1 MGAGRGVFF
10 VLRQAIKMSL
20 PQGSIKLMAKKGKD
34 FKMPD
39 PLFSAEFLR
48 DLAEKAKNEYKKITF
63 DKSSPKMA
71 DGKPFPPYSTKG
83 SDVGFRTINGKKV
96 FIDSYA
102 NRKKSG
108 KIPRSRG
115 EYANSTAPVLT
126 GDLALDTTAGHSVSK
141 SAIYIGWTSHAN
153 KIDWLRDM
161 KPTRILTSK
170 SHPIN
175 PKILDKI
182 MPEFNKEYKRI
193 MPKGTHTITIG
204 KKK

>member
-1 MGAGRGVFF
+1 
-10 VLRQAIKMSL
+10 
-20 PQGSIKLMAKKGKD
+20 MAKKGKD

-102 NRKKSG
+102 NIKKSG
-108 KIPRSRG
+108 KISRSRG

-126 GDLALDTTAGHSVSK
+126 GDLSLDTDASYSVSK
-141 SAIYIGWTSHAN
+141 KAIYIGWTSHAD
-153 KIDWLRDM
+153 KVDWLRNM
-161 KPTRILTSK
+161 KPARILTSR

-204 KKK
+204 KKRR

>member
-1 MGAGRGVFF
+1 M
-10 VLRQAIKMSL
+10 
-20 PQGSIKLMAKKGKD
+20 PEKGKR

-39 PLFSAEFLR
+39 PLFSAKFLQT
-48 DLAEKAKNEYKKITF
+48 LAEKAKNEYRKITF
-63 DKSSPKMA
+63 DKASPKMA
-71 DGKPFPPYSTKG
+71 NGQSFPKYSKG
-83 SDVGFRTINGKKV
+83 YEKQ
-96 FIDSYA
+96 
-102 NRKKSG
+102 KKSG
-108 KIPRSRG
+108 RIGSKKKGFTHVSG
-115 EYANSTAPVLT
+115 GYQTSTAPFVR
-126 GDLALDTTAGHSVSK
+126 GDLHNDTTAGHSVSK

-204 KKK
+204 KKRR